1 LPRGSERL
9 SDDGLS
15 GFPASI
21 GAPLAQALELIA
33 DAIDLIGIAILVFGF
48 VVALTK
54 LLAELSRSAG
64 LRVDIN
70 DLHAARRT
78 LATYILT
85 ALEFMIASDIIHSAI
100 TRDVN
105 DLYFVALLVI
115 IRTAISYFLMR
126 EIKELKSGAA
136 P

>member
-1 LPRGSERL
+1 L

-33 DAIDLIGIAILVFGF
+33 GAIDLIGIALLVFGF

-54 LLAELSRSAG
+54 LLAELSTSAG
-64 LRVDIN
+64 LRVDIT

-78 LATYILT
+78 LATYLT
-85 ALEFMIASDIIHSAI
+85 KSTKALE
-100 TRDVN
+100 
-105 DLYFVALLVI
+105 L
-115 IRTAISYFLMR
+115 
-126 EIKELKSGAA
+126 
-136 P
+136 